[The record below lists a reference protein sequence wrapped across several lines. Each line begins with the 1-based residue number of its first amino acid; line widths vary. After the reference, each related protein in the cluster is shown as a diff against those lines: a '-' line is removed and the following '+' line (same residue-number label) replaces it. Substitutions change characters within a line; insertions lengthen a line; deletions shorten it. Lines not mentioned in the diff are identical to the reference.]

1 MDDKNSNSNSNSVL
15 FVLLL
20 FVGDFEEM
28 MMSPMVSGSKQ
39 LWLRIPPSPC
49 FRLTFRACSASPPPP
64 PPATAAGV
72 SCPPDYLSLS
82 NKELFLQCSMD
93 TFRASGP
100 GGQHR
105 NKTESAVRL
114 THLPTGLV
122 SQVTLISLHTY
133 TGT

>member
-1 MDDKNSNSNSNSVL
+1 M
-15 FVLLL
+15 
-20 FVGDFEEM
+20 M
-28 MMSPMVSGSKQ
+28 MMSPVVSGSKQ

-49 FRLTFRACSASPPPP
+49 FRLTLRACSVSPPG
-64 PPATAAGV
+64 GV

-93 TFRASGP
+93 TYRASGP

-122 SQVTLISLHTY
+122 SQVTLILLHTIHRSIHTY
-133 TGT
+133 IHMYMCSLNSTHTSIHPSICIDTRTHIC